1 MVEDDSRRLVEDD
14 LRGGAGGNSVS
25 YAQQVMDPLPLVEDD
40 SRGLVEDDSTGM
52 VEDDLRGLVKEDLRN
67 KIVFFCDNLLFEHK
81 IFIY

>member
-14 LRGGAGGNSVS
+14 STGMVEDDLRGPGGNSVS

-40 SRGLVEDDSTGM
+40 S
-52 VEDDLRGLVKEDLRN
+52 RGLVKEDLRN